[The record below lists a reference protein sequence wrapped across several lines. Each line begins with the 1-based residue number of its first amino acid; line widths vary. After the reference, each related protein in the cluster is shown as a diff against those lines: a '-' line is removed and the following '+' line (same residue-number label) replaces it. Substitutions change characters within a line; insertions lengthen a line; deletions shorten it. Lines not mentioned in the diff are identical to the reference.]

1 MNKLPFDPYDFF
13 GYLASG
19 LLVIVGMDLV
29 LGFPHILGR
38 DFKVVES
45 ALLIIAIY
53 VIGQVI
59 ATPAKALLEDGVVG
73 KVLERPNINL
83 FREKKPRIRSLLFPG
98 FYLPFPEQ
106 TRMKILR
113 KAQDEGVTGI
123 GEDLFLH
130 VRYSP
135 AILQDQK
142 LMEKLSSFLNKY
154 GFNRNLSFSTLI
166 VGVAILFR
174 TSSPP
179 HNNPELTKYA
189 IAALF
194 AAILLFYRYLKFFRQ
209 YSYEMFNF
217 YAGAK

>member
-29 LGFPHILGR
+29 AGFPHILSR

-45 ALLIIAIY
+45 AILVIGIY

-59 ATPAKALLEDGVVG
+59 ATPAKALLEDNLVA
-73 KVLERPNINL
+73 KALKRPNINL
-83 FREKKPRIRSLLFPG
+83 FQEKKPRIRGLLFPG
-98 FYLPFPEQ
+98 FYQPLPEQ
-106 TRMKILR
+106 TRMKLLH
-113 KAQDEGVTGI
+113 KAQEEGVTGT

-130 VRYSP
+130 VRYSQTV
-135 AILQDQK
+135 LQDQK
-142 LMEKLSSFLNKY
+142 LMEKLSTFLNKY

-166 VGVAILFR
+166 VGAAMLIKAFLVPD
-174 TSSPP
+174 S
-179 HNNPELTKYA
+179 NPEIIKYS
-189 IAALF
+189 IASLVVAV
-194 AAILLFYRYLKFFRQ
+194 LLFYRYLKFFRQ

-217 YAGAK
+217 YAGRK